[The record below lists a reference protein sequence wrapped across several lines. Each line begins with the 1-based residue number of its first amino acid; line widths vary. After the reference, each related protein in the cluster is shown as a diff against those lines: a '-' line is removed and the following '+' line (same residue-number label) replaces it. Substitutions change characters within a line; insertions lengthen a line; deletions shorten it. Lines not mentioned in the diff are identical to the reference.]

1 MNSIELK
8 IKKLHSEAVIPQY
21 AKPGDAGLDLVA
33 ISEEWN
39 EDNTMVTYGTGLAI
53 EIPEGHVG
61 LIFPRSS
68 ISKTTLNL
76 SNSVGVI
83 DSGYRGPIMFKFR
96 YLENG
101 DVYEVGD
108 RIGQL
113 VIMEIPKVNILEVQE
128 LSSTERGEGGFG
140 STGK

>member
-113 VIMEIPKVNILEVQE
+113 VIMEIPKVNIIEVQE